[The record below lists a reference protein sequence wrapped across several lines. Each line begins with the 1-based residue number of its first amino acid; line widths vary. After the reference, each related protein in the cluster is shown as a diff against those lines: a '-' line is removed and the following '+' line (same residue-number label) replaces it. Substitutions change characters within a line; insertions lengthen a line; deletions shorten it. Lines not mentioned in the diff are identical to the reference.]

1 MSITLTDEWPHL
13 RVNNEEINKGLQ
25 EWEWDLA
32 DLIGRNRE

>member
-1 MSITLTDEWPHL
+1 MATLLL